1 VARLTP
7 SQRKKLPDSA
17 FAYIGPDGER
27 RLPIHDEA
35 HVRNA
40 LARFERVAFPDDA
53 SRERAR
59 RRLLQAAKRYGIV
72 PIGFITGQ
80 LRTERT
86 ARRGGVAHLPT
97 GAVAFLMSDIE
108 GSTKL
113 LRRLDDGYPA
123 VLSQVRRIHR
133 RVVGSLGGHEIDA
146 RADEYFACFERPEI
160 ALEAAVAIQR
170 RIGDHAWPKGSP
182 VRVRIG
188 IHQGRPTLTDEGY
201 VGLSV
206 HTVAR
211 VCAAGHGGQIVVSQR
226 VRDLTTGRLPTGLTL
241 RAAGSHALRG
251 LPGTQPLYTVR
262 AKGLRSVSAP
272 LRTG

>member
-1 VARLTP
+1 MARLTP
-7 SQRKKLPDSA
+7 SQRRELPDSA
-17 FAYIGPDGER
+17 FAYIGADGTR

-53 SRERAR
+53 ARERAR

-80 LRTERT
+80 LRSERAAT
-86 ARRGGVAHLPT
+86 RADVAHLPT
-97 GAVAFLMSDIE
+97 GTVTFLMSDIE

-123 VLSQVRRIHR
+123 VLAEIRRIHR
-133 RVVGSLGGHEIDA
+133 RAVRGLGGHEIDA
-146 RADEYFACFERPEI
+146 RADEYFACFERPAA

-170 RIGDHAWPKGSP
+170 RIGERTWPAGVK

-188 IHQGRPTLTDEGY
+188 VHNGRPTLTDEGY

-206 HTVAR
+206 HAVAR
-211 VCAAGHGGQIVVSQR
+211 LCGVGNGGQVVVSQR
-226 VRDLTTGRLPTGLTL
+226 VRDLTKGAMPAGLTL
-241 RAAGSHALRG
+241 RSLGAHKLHG
-251 LPGTQPLYTVR
+251 LPGELPLYEVR
-262 AKGLRSVSAP
+262 AKGLRTGSPP
-272 LRTG
+272 LRI